1 MKVPFSLDRQHGV
14 LKHLE
19 HLIETKGFALICV
32 AEGAG
37 QVKSHWL
44 FFHFFRMG
52 YFLRYYCVS
61 L

>member
-1 MKVPFSLDRQHGV
+1 MKVPFSLDGHHGV

-37 QVKSHWL
+37 QVRLHWIQ
-44 FFHFFRMG
+44 
-52 YFLRYYCVS
+52 
-61 L
+61 

>member
-1 MKVPFSLDRQHGV
+1 MKVPFSLDGQHGV

-37 QVKSHWL
+37 QVRSHWIQ
-44 FFHFFRMG
+44 
-52 YFLRYYCVS
+52 
-61 L
+61 